1 MINFKPIFRILG
13 ALAALIGLLM
23 WSGLLMTYLDEVE
36 EWKPLFYSGLICFII
51 GFGLWNIKSKGTDN
65 VGKREGYL
73 IVAFGWLMMTGLST
87 IPYFISGVIPSFPN
101 ALFETVS
108 GLTTTG
114 ATILENIEAV
124 PTDILYWRSL
134 TQWLGGMGIIVLT
147 VAVFPL
153 LGIGGVE
160 LFVAEAPGPTS
171 DKIHPRIQET
181 AKVLWF
187 IYVGLTVL
195 LIVILH
201 LEGLSLYDAINHAL
215 TTMSTGGFST
225 KNASVAAFNVPIIQ
239 YTIILFMFIAGTNYT
254 LIYFGLRGRFK
265 DVWSSDEFRF
275 YLLLVLILLVVILP
289 FVFRSNGVSEQ
300 SFRDS
305 LFQVVA
311 IITTTGYVTADYTS
325 WSEGITIIFFL
336 LIFSGACA
344 GSTSGGIKL
353 IRSLAFIKN
362 SFLEFKRLLHPRAV
376 IRLKLNGNMVSGK
389 ILTQITI
396 FLLVYVSLFLVG
408 VIVLSFMGIEFK
420 TALGASATSL
430 SNVGPG
436 IGKVGP
442 MDNFAWLP
450 ASAKVFLSAL
460 MIIGRLELFT
470 ILILFT
476 PYFWRVN

>member
-1 MINFKPIFRILG
+1 MINFRPILKILG
-13 ALAALIGLLM
+13 ALAGLIGILM
-23 WSGLLMTYLDEVE
+23 WSGLLMVFLDEVE
-36 EWKPLFYSGLICFII
+36 DWKSLFYSGLICFFI
-51 GFGLWNIKSKGTDN
+51 GAILWRFKPEGSTN

-73 IVAFGWLMMTGLST
+73 IVALGWIMMTILST
-87 IPYFISGVIPSFPN
+87 IPYFWSGAISSVPDAF
-101 ALFETVS
+101 FETVS

-114 ATILENIEAV
+114 ATILEDIEAV
-124 PTDILYWRSL
+124 STDILYWRSL

-171 DKIHPRIQET
+171 DKIHPKIQET
-181 AKVLWF
+181 AKRLWF
-187 IYVGLTVL
+187 IYLGLTAL
-195 LIVILH
+195 LIGILH
-201 LEGLSLYDAINHAL
+201 LEGMTLYDAVNHAL

-225 KNASVAAFNVPIIQ
+225 KNDSIAAFDVPIIQ
-239 YTIILFMFIAGTNYT
+239 YTIIFFMFLAGTNYT
-254 LIYFGLRGRFK
+254 VIYFGLRGRFK
-265 DVWSSDEFRF
+265 DVWKSDEFKF
-275 YLLLVLILLVVILP
+275 YVLVILTLLVILLPII
-289 FVFRSNGVSEQ
+289 FQSNGYSES
-300 SFRDS
+300 SFRDG
-305 LFQVVA
+305 LFQIIA
-311 IITTTGYVTADYTS
+311 IVTTTGYVTADYTS
-325 WSEGITIIFFL
+325 WSLGATFIFFL

-353 IRSLAFIKN
+353 VRTMTFLKN

-376 IRLKLNGNMVSGK
+376 IRMRLNGNIVSGR

-396 FLLVYVSLFLVG
+396 FLLVYITLFLFG
-408 VIVLSFMGIEFK
+408 TIVLSFMGIEFK

-430 SNVGPG
+430 SNVGPA
-436 IGKVGP
+436 IGDVGP

-450 ASAKVFLSAL
+450 DGAKIFLLIL